1 MVKIQKYPQGTSWL
15 FIFLLILCSS
25 VVGCSVKRR
34 IVPLGKI
41 PKAKPVSQAD
51 IEYGQNVLAS
61 LTSQYPLSNNDQD
74 INKVRD
80 VVERLSQAASADH
93 DPWHPYVLQADNLV
107 NAGATR
113 GNFIFVW
120 SGMLRVVESEGELAA
135 ILAHE
140 IGHVLAGHTQPN
152 PQEEANKMISQV
164 AGVAAREVLRAQTG
178 AGPFGDLAQALLT
191 EAVKGFIVNPE
202 SQRQEL
208 EADQIGLFILA
219 DAGYDPREAVL
230 FWGRVQNDPRFGA
243 GSLEFFS
250 SHPTS
255 KTRLDH
261 LKSFLH
267 NAESRFRNRKGPVR
281 KDNPWTFSV
290 DKDRSNEQERRT
302 KSSKTA
308 PDQLQPWIV
317 DSSRTPVFA
326 TPDGK
331 LQKSEYLRPGE
342 KVAVLCHSPGYLRI
356 VRPIKGFI
364 SKSSALPLDRES
376 LDIRPC
382 KQPTK
387 MDQSK
392 S

>member
-1 MVKIQKYPQGTSWL
+1 M
-15 FIFLLILCSS
+15 
-25 VVGCSVKRR
+25 
-34 IVPLGKI
+34 PLGQI

-51 IEYGQNVLAS
+51 VEYGQNVLAS
-61 LTSQYPLSNNDQD
+61 LTNRYPLSSNDQD

-80 VVERLSQAASADH
+80 VVEQLSQAAGADY

-140 IGHVLAGHTQPN
+140 IGHVLAGHTEPN

-191 EAVKGFIVNPE
+191 EAVKGLIVNPE

-208 EADQIGLFILA
+208 EADQIGLFLLA

-230 FWGRVQNDPRFGA
+230 FWNRVQNDPRFGA

-267 NAESRFRNRKGPVR
+267 NAESRYRNRKGPVR
-281 KDNPWTFSV
+281 KDNPWTFSP
-290 DKDRSNEQERRT
+290 DKNVAKSTEKTR
-302 KSSKTA
+302 KSSRSFS
-308 PDQLQPWIV
+308 DQLQPWVV
-317 DSSRTPVFA
+317 DSARTPVFE

-331 LQKSEYLRPGE
+331 LQKSQYLRPGE
-342 KVAVLCHSPGYLRI
+342 TISVLCHSPGYLRI
-356 VRPIKGFI
+356 EKPIKGFI
-364 SKSSALPLDRES
+364 RKDSALPLGRES
-376 LDIRPC
+376 LSIRPC
-382 KQPTK
+382 KVPAK
-387 MDQSK
+387 RAQSRG
-392 S
+392 